1 MNSKHYQTERK
12 NREEIISSLGGEG
25 KAFKSFRINRGHRD
39 GEEIHTVTFNAI
51 IVITN
56 ANSGKVITK
65 LIGRPEQIDRYFRR
79 INCQTPKFLMDLARE
94 HKKLGLNES

>member
-1 MNSKHYQTERK
+1 MNSKHYTYERK

-25 KAFKSFRINRGHRD
+25 KAFKSFKINRGHRD
-39 GEEIHTVTFNAI
+39 GEEIHTITFNAI

-56 ANSGKVITK
+56 ANSGKVVTK
-65 LIGRPEQIDRYFRR
+65 LIARPEQLDRYFRR
-79 INCQTPKFLMDLARE
+79 INAQTPKFLMDLARE